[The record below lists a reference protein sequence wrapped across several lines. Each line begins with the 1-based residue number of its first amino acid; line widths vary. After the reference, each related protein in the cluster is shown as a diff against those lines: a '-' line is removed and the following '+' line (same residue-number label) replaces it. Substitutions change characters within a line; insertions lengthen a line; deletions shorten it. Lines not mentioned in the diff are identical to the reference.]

1 MVSVATFTSG
11 REQPIWLATHEQPAF
26 SPLTGNTSADVCV
39 IGAGLAGL
47 STAYRLAREGLSVI
61 VLEDGCVGSGE
72 TGRTTAHLSN
82 VIDDRYT
89 EIERIHGKA
98 GARLAAASHSAA
110 IDRIEQTIQ
119 EETIACDF
127 RRVDGYLILS
137 SEHRSELLREEQTA
151 AQEAGLQNVE
161 LLDRCPLL
169 KDVSQ
174 PCLRFRHQAQFHVL
188 QYLSGLANALTKRG
202 GQVFTQTHA
211 IEIRGGRHAYV
222 RTASGLKVEAQ
233 KSIVVATNTPINDR
247 ITMHTK
253 QSAYRTYVVGCRIP
267 KDSVSVALYW
277 DTSDPYHYV
286 RLQSLS
292 ETEDVLIIGGEDHK
306 TGQPGDGD
314 RWARLMEWAQ
324 TWFPAAQTMEFK
336 WSGQV
341 MESIDGLA
349 FIGRNPGDDDNV
361 YIVTGDSGMGMTHG
375 TIASMLLSDLI
386 CGRDNPWTDLYD
398 PARMRLSAAGEFTR
412 ENANVVGQY
421 TRWLKP
427 GEVESVDEIPLGQ
440 GAIMSQGASKLA
452 VFRDSGGTA
461 HVRSAVCPHL
471 RCLVGWNKTE
481 QTWDCPCHGSRFD
494 RYGKVINGPAN
505 EDLAKSRPE

>member
-26 SPLTGNTSADVCV
+26 SPLTGNTSVDACV

-61 VLEDGCVGSGE
+61 VLEDGFVGSGK

-82 VIDDRYT
+82 VIDDRYS
-89 EIERIHGKA
+89 EIERIHGKV
-98 GARLAAASHSAA
+98 GARLAATSHSAA

-169 KDVSQ
+169 KVVSQ

-188 QYLSGLANALTKRG
+188 QYLSGLANALIKRG

-233 KSIVVATNTPINDR
+233 SPRSVTSQCATLKRKSKRKR
-247 ITMHTK
+247 IFI
-253 QSAYRTYVVGCRIP
+253 SRTFSG
-267 KDSVSVALYW
+267 S
-277 DTSDPYHYV
+277 T
-286 RLQSLS
+286 
-292 ETEDVLIIGGEDHK
+292 LI
-306 TGQPGDGD
+306 
-314 RWARLMEWAQ
+314 
-324 TWFPAAQTMEFK
+324 
-336 WSGQV
+336 
-341 MESIDGLA
+341 
-349 FIGRNPGDDDNV
+349 
-361 YIVTGDSGMGMTHG
+361 
-375 TIASMLLSDLI
+375 
-386 CGRDNPWTDLYD
+386 
-398 PARMRLSAAGEFTR
+398 
-412 ENANVVGQY
+412 
-421 TRWLKP
+421 
-427 GEVESVDEIPLGQ
+427 
-440 GAIMSQGASKLA
+440 
-452 VFRDSGGTA
+452 
-461 HVRSAVCPHL
+461 
-471 RCLVGWNKTE
+471 
-481 QTWDCPCHGSRFD
+481 
-494 RYGKVINGPAN
+494 
-505 EDLAKSRPE
+505 